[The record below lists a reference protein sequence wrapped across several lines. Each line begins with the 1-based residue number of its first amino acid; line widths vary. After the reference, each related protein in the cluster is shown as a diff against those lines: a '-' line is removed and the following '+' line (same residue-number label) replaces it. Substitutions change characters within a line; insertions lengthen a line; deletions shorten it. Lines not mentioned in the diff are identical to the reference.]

1 MARCFLPP
9 IGYTIS
15 RRYAA
20 ERFWLL
26 FRPSL
31 EVRLPVPA
39 RAASVARREVKE
51 EDGVPSRPKQM
62 VVKVGSGSSGYTFER
77 KGAEWADVKAGS
89 HDAAVP
95 ASVPNMPS
103 LQLERPPS
111 LAPDFELSDGA
122 GS

>member
-1 MARCFLPP
+1 MGFNPYRLYHKPPLRGGTLLAAVSPLARKLGSP
-9 IGYTIS
+9 
-15 RRYAA
+15 
-20 ERFWLL
+20 
-26 FRPSL
+26 
-31 EVRLPVPA
+31 PA

-103 LQLERPPS
+103 LQLERPHHPWHRTS
-111 LAPDFELSDGA
+111 S
-122 GS
+122 

>member
-1 MARCFLPP
+1 MAAVSPLEKL
-9 IGYTIS
+9 G
-15 RRYAA
+15 
-20 ERFWLL
+20 
-26 FRPSL
+26 SL
-31 EVRLPVPA
+31 PA
-39 RAASVARREVKE
+39 RVASMVAKHELKE
-51 EDGVPSRPKQM
+51 EDGVRCAIYKRPRQM
-62 VVKVGSGSSGYTFER
+62 VVKVGSGSSGDSFEL

>member
-1 MARCFLPP
+1 MVLTP

-20 ERFWLL
+20 KRFWLL
-26 FRPSL
+26 FRPSK
-31 EVRLPVPA
+31 VKLPVPTH
-39 RAASVARREVKE
+39 AASVARREVKE

-62 VVKVGSGSSGYTFER
+62 VVKVGSGSSGYTFEL